1 MKKLIAIVMMLLPML
16 AWGQTR
22 TSTQSIS
29 VFGIPLG
36 ITAVEFRSKQDAIKN
51 DIPQIV
57 GSKDA
62 RLIISMYTGYKDS
75 DIIWHAVLVVESEYV
90 SVSNEVNTITNV
102 LNAKYGKPEN
112 SYEINKPCLRWSLK
126 NGCVTAWSENG
137 GKTFYV
143 KFVDYAAL
151 RKAQPQLFKNL

>member
-1 MKKLIAIVMMLLPML
+1 MKKLIAIVMMMLPML

-36 ITAVEFRSKQDAIKN
+36 ITAGEFRSKQDAIKN